1 MNSILARIQ
10 ASQQANPFLQKAA
23 DGGPITDD
31 GKKTA
36 AIATDMIQGAEN
48 MPDVTKDPNTSDIAD
63 IGKAG
68 EKVVNDEITPAAPIH
83 DNEDNPDVQEILAT
97 AETVVKTANAILP
110 MVAAFSQMADED
122 LDSLFFKQAAAADLT
137 NDQMFDL
144 IEKMA
149 SNGSPV
155 AAYFLDFCTGCDMV
169 MNKIANDA
177 AALEAQGVPPEEAEA
192 IATENAAAEMGALPM
207 GGMPMEA
214 ADPGMEEEVGAEVEA
229 AVAEIEAEVANEI
242 MADDPSIAPE
252 EAQAMAEEL
261 VTSQLESEIAG
272 EEAAAMPEDYAGME
286 QTASGE
292 DIEVP
297 EDIQDDADADL
308 EDALE
313 DMVADVAVE
322 LLEENPDI
330 DPEEAIEAAS
340 ELVTDQ
346 LAEELAGG
354 ADIDVNEEDLEGM
367 EQTASGEDIE
377 VPEETGA
384 EAEAAIE
391 ALVMSVAEEIQAESP
406 EASEDECIEEA
417 IEAVADAI
425 ATAQEQEAIGTT
437 DEAGEYVVPDE
448 VAAESVE
455 DMAKTAAANPLRD
468 VLTPVVAELFGVD
481 QTAFINRIT
490 R

>member
-97 AETVVKTANAILP
+97 AETVVKTANAMMPVLE
-110 MVAAFSQMADED
+110 AFSQMSEYE
-122 LDSLFFKQAAAADLT
+122 LNNLFQKQASANDLS
-137 NDQMFDL
+137 DSQMFDM

-149 SNGSPV
+149 HAGSPL
-155 AAYFLDFCTGCDMV
+155 AQSFINYCAGFQDV
-169 MNKIANDA
+169 MDKIANDA

-192 IATENAAAEMGALPM
+192 MALQAAA
-207 GGMPMEA
+207 GGMPEEAPADVETEAGAELEA
-214 ADPGMEEEVGAEVEA
+214 ALAEITAEA
-229 AVAEIEAEVANEI
+229 AKEI
-242 MADDPSIAPE
+242 MEVVPEASPE

-261 VTSQLESEIAG
+261 VYNKLTEEMGELEG
-272 EEAAAMPEDYAGME
+272 GAGME

-292 DIEVP
+292 EVP
-297 EDIQDDADADL
+297 AETASEAEEVIGELVMATAEDIKATNPEVSD
-308 EDALE
+308 EEALE
-313 DMVADVAVE
+313 
-322 LLEENPDI
+322 
-330 DPEEAIEAAS
+330 AA
-340 ELVTDQ
+340 T
-346 LAEELAGG
+346 
-354 ADIDVNEEDLEGM
+354 
-367 EQTASGEDIE
+367 E
-377 VPEETGA
+377 V
-384 EAEAAIE
+384 
-391 ALVMSVAEEIQAESP
+391 
-406 EASEDECIEEA
+406 
-417 IEAVADAI
+417 VADAV
-425 ATAQEQEAIGTT
+425 ATAQEQEALGAT
-437 DEAGEYVVPDE
+437 DENGEYLVPDE
-448 VAAESVE
+448 VASEAIA

-468 VLTPVVAELFGVD
+468 ALTPVVATLFGVD
-481 QTAFINRIT
+481 QNAFINRLA

>member
-10 ASQQANPFLQKAA
+10 ASQQANPVLQKAA

-36 AIATDMIQGAEN
+36 AVATDMIQGAEN

-122 LDSLFFKQAAAADLT
+122 LNSLFFKQAAAADLT

-155 AAYFLDFCTGCDMV
+155 ASYFLDFCAGCDMV

-192 IATENAAAEMGALPM
+192 IATENAAAELGALPM
-207 GGMPMEA
+207 EGMPMEA

-242 MADDPSIAPE
+242 MAEDPSIAPE

-261 VTSQLESEIAG
+261 VTSQLESEIAD
-272 EEAAAMPEDYAGME
+272 EEAAAMPADYTGME

-292 DIEVP
+292 DVEVSEGIED
-297 EDIQDDADADL
+297 EANADL

-313 DMVADVAVE
+313 NMVADVAVE
-322 LLEENPDI
+322 ILKENPDI
-330 DPEEAIEAAS
+330 APEEAIEAAS
-340 ELVTDQ
+340 ESVTDQ

-354 ADIDVNEEDLEGM
+354 ADINVNEEDLEGM
-367 EQTASGEDIE
+367 EQTASGEDVE

-391 ALVMSVAEEIQAESP
+391 ELVMSVAEEIHAESP
-406 EASEDECIEEA
+406 EASEDECIEA
-417 IEAVADAI
+417 AVEAVADAI
-425 ATAQEQEAIGTT
+425 ATAQEQEAIGATGE
-437 DEAGEYVVPDE
+437 DGEYIVPDE

-468 VLTPVVAELFGVD
+468 ALTPVVAELFGVD

>member
-10 ASQQANPFLQKAA
+10 ASQQANPVLQKAA

-36 AIATDMIQGAEN
+36 AVATDMIQGAEN

-68 EKVVNDEITPAAPIH
+68 EEVVNDEITPAAPIH

-97 AETVVKTANAILP
+97 AETVIKTANAIMP

-122 LDSLFFKQAAAADLT
+122 LNSLFEKQAAATDLT
-137 NDQMFDL
+137 NDQMFNL

-155 AAYFLDFCTGCDMV
+155 ASYFLDFCAGCDMV

-177 AALEAQGVPPEEAEA
+177 AALEAQGVSPEEAEA
-192 IATENAAAEMGALPM
+192 IATENAAAEMGVLPM
-207 GGMPMEA
+207 EG
-214 ADPGMEEEVGAEVEA
+214 ADPGMPEEVGAEVEA

-242 MADDPSIAPE
+242 MAEDPSIAPE

-261 VTSQLESEIAG
+261 VTSQLESEIAD
-272 EEAAAMPEDYAGME
+272 EEAAAMTEDSVGME

-292 DIEVP
+292 DVEVSEGIED
-297 EDIQDDADADL
+297 EANADL

-313 DMVADVAVE
+313 NMVADVAVE
-322 LLEENPDI
+322 ILKENPDI
-330 DPEEAIEAAS
+330 APEEAIEAAS

-346 LAEELAGG
+346 LAEELAAGG
-354 ADIDVNEEDLEGM
+354 ADINVNEEDLEGM
-367 EQTASGEDIE
+367 EQTASGEAGEATE
-377 VPEETGA
+377 VPEEAGA
-384 EAEAAIE
+384 EAEEAIE

-406 EASEDECIEEA
+406 EASEDECIEA
-417 IEAVADAI
+417 AVEAVADAI
-425 ATAQEQEAIGTT
+425 ATAQEQEAIGATGE
-437 DEAGEYVVPDE
+437 DGEYIVPDE
-448 VAAESVE
+448 VVTESVE

-468 VLTPVVAELFGVD
+468 ALTPVVAKLFGVD
-481 QTAFINRIT
+481 QTAFINRLAK
-490 R
+490 